1 MPTGRVTVD
10 GRDAKGTFQSS
21 VVSLFSPSTL
31 FSHAYFYIFI
41 SGLGWLSLLLT
52 PMSKRMHILS
62 TPTYPLPDLP
72 FSPGISLAQQLAQ
85 LDQPAPVG
93 QLNCCAKFFLINLIF
108 CARGQILTRKI

>member
-1 MPTGRVTVD
+1 MKTEGVD
-10 GRDAKGTFQSS
+10 AYGASDGGWERCEGHSQSS

-93 QLNCCAKFFLINLIF
+93 
-108 CARGQILTRKI
+108 

>member
-1 MPTGRVTVD
+1 MGEMRRALSELGRF
-10 GRDAKGTFQSS
+10 TF
-21 VVSLFSPSTL
+21 FSINFI
-31 FSHAYFYIFI
+31 FSRVLLYFYFRTW
-41 SGLGWLSLLLT
+41 LALSLT
-52 PMSKRMHILS
+52 YTDVEAYVHTLS